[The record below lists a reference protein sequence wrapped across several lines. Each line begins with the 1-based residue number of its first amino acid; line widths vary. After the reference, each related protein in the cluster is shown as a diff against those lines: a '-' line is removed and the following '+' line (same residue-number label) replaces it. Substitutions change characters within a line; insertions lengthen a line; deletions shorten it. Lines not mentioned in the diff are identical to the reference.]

1 MSSGN
6 GASTYNLHN
15 GLPHTI
21 ALEMRFRIYVGALRG
36 IGKLE
41 SHVLTAASALMF
53 GGASCWG

>member
-53 GGASCWG
+53 GGASC